1 MKRLA
6 GVALSSLV
14 FGLNYATSKAPKW
27 DFRLNS
33 SMRWKMRM
41 RLRIAR
47 HFLLWILLAFFLV
60 QSIPAGAQA
69 LGAQKGR
76 KRIDT
81 WLVLDEEK
89 GFARIEQ
96 NADMLNSL
104 SVFGNASKDF
114 INRCHQLHIE
124 VYQGVSG
131 DASAVDTPAH
141 RRATVDQYL
150 QACQVQGY
158 DGIDLDFEHLDPS
171 LQGTYSEFLRQTSAA
186 LHRIGKK
193 LSHSVGCYPNAGWDA
208 PAKTFCDP
216 KVVAKTCDLIRVMC
230 YDMYWAPGWADPKF
244 KNHPDALG
252 MGPTSSYL
260 WARAGMRFWLGK
272 APRKKLVMGLPA
284 YSNDYALSA
293 NGGGKQVYA
302 SKPQIQEEAQ
312 KAWLWYDRLTMYI
325 YTEKDAIPHVFYAS
339 DADSTKAHLETVDE
353 LNLPAI
359 GFWHF
364 SSVDDATWKT
374 VRAWLNN
381 K

>member
-6 GVALSSLV
+6 DLFLPSLV

-27 DFRLNS
+27 KFRLNS
-33 SMRWKMRM
+33 SMRWKMRT
-41 RLRIAR
+41 RLRFAR
-47 HFLLWILLAFFLV
+47 QFLLWTLLTFFLA
-60 QSIPAGAQA
+60 QSIPACGQA

-89 GFARIEQ
+89 GFRRIEQ
-96 NADMLNSL
+96 YADILNSL
-104 SVFGNASKDF
+104 SIFGNPSKEF
-114 INRCHQLHIE
+114 IDRCHQLHIE
-124 VYQGVSG
+124 VYKGVSG

-171 LQGTYSEFLRQTSAA
+171 LQSTYSEFLRQASSA
-186 LHRIGKK
+186 LHGMGRK
-193 LSHSVGCYPNAGWDA
+193 LSICVGCYPNAEWNS
-208 PAKTFCDP
+208 PEKTFYDP
-216 KVVAKTCDLIRVMC
+216 KVVGETCDLIRVMC
-230 YDMYWAPGWADPKF
+230 YDMYWAPGWANPKF

-252 MGPTSSYL
+252 MGPTSTYL

-284 YSNDYALSA
+284 YSNDYALSPK
-293 NGGGKQVYA
+293 GGGKQVYA
-302 SKPQIQEEAQ
+302 SKPQIQEETQ
-312 KAWLWYDRLTMYI
+312 KAWLWYDRLSMYL
-325 YTEKDAIPHVFYAS
+325 YMENAVPHIFYAS
-339 DADSTKAHLETVDE
+339 DAESTKAHLDTVDE

-364 SSVDDATWKT
+364 SSVDEATWKT
-374 VRAWLNN
+374 VRAWLNP